1 MRHAVPRGTGG
12 ASIAIHRAGPNVTIG
27 PDFEGPHKIVF
38 HADDVYAARADLM
51 SRGVAMGEV
60 KVFGDLRL
68 CDGGDPDEN
77 RFQLSNRP

>member
-1 MRHAVPRGTGG
+1 
-12 ASIAIHRAGPNVTIG
+12 
-27 PDFEGPHKIVF
+27 
-38 HADDVYAARADLM
+38 M

-68 CDGGDPDEN
+68 CDGSDPDEN